1 MAKVDTE
8 YMGMSTERRRAIES
22 GDMKAA
28 RRISAAM
35 KAYATKNKLTKEA
48 IRASNS
54 AALQAVAEGNNKGG
68 LKTKKV
74 PAVKISV
81 GMVELPKGKDK
92 AKMMRG
98 GMANKKLHMYTGGG
112 AVKDNLKPMPKGP
125 KGKGVRSLS
134 DSVQMNM
141 GFDPES

>member
-1 MAKVDTE
+1 MAEVDTE

-35 KAYATKNKLTKEA
+35 KAYATKINLTKET

-74 PAVKISV
+74 PVIAISV
-81 GMVELPKGKDK
+81 GTMKK
-92 AKMMRG
+92 AQMSKG
-98 GMANKKLHMYTGGG
+98 GMANGKLHMYIGGG
-112 AVKDNLKPMPKGP
+112 AVKDNLKPMPKGS